1 MWMLYNALFAVLFAV
16 ALPKYLLRMLRRGGY
31 RKGFMQRLGVY
42 GREVPS
48 GAGAEGR
55 LWFHAVSV
63 GEIYVAMR
71 FMKEI
76 RARQPGAGFVLTTN
90 TSTAHRIAEKDLP
103 PGDILVYTPVDFP
116 FAVKRFLRRFR
127 PAGLLLVECEL
138 WPNMIRIAAAA
149 GVPVALLNGRVSDSS
164 YRGYR
169 LLRAVFRPVLRRIRV
184 FLVQGEEERRRLTD
198 LGAEPDR
205 IVVTGSAKY
214 DGVGRDP
221 DAEARL
227 GRLLA
232 RCGMGAGSRLLVAG
246 STWPGEEAAMLRVL
260 AGLRRKIPELKLVIV
275 PRHAERADEVA
286 NEITRAGFAFFRRSG
301 LDHDRAADG
310 AAPDVLLVDTTGEL
324 RHYYPFAEA
333 VFVGK
338 SLTSHGG
345 QNIVEAC
352 FSGRPVV
359 VGPHMENF
367 PVIVRDFL
375 DAGAI
380 VQVRDEPGL
389 AAEMEKLL
397 ESPGLAGSVG
407 RNAVEV
413 IRKRAGTVARGVDEL
428 SARIRQIA
436 GNQLRNQG

>member
-1 MWMLYNALFAVLFAV
+1 MWILYNVLFAVLFAV
-16 ALPKYLLRMLRRGGY
+16 ALPKYLVRMLRRGGY
-31 RKGFMQRLGVY
+31 GKGFMQRLGVY

-48 GAGAEGR
+48 GPGAEGR

-71 FMKEI
+71 FMREI
-76 RARQPGAGFVLTTN
+76 RAREPGAVFVLTTN

-138 WPNMIRIAAAA
+138 WPNMIRLAAAR
-149 GVPVALLNGRVSDSS
+149 GIPVALLNGRISDSS

-169 LLRAVFRPVLRRIRV
+169 LLRAVFRPVLKGIRV
-184 FLVQGEEERRRLTD
+184 LLVQGKEERRRLTE
-198 LGAEPDR
+198 LGACPER

-214 DGVGRDP
+214 DGVTRDP
-221 DAEARL
+221 EAEANV

-232 RCGMGAGSRLLVAG
+232 RCGMGAGRRVLVAG

-260 AGLRRKIPELKLVIV
+260 AGLRQRIPELGLVIV
-275 PRHAERADEVA
+275 PRHVERADEVEK
-286 NEITRAGFAFFRRSG
+286 EIARAGFICVRRSSLKG
-301 LDHDRAADG
+301 DSAETG
-310 AAPDVLLVDTTGEL
+310 AAADVLLVDTTGEL

-338 SLTSHGG
+338 SLTNHGG
-345 QNIVEAC
+345 QNIIEAC

-367 PVIVRDFL
+367 PVITRDFL
-375 DAGAI
+375 DAGGI
-380 VQVRDEPGL
+380 VQVRDDPGL
-389 AAEMEKLL
+389 AAEMARLL
-397 ESPGLAGSVG
+397 ESSALAGSVG

-413 IRKRAGTVARGVDEL
+413 IRKRAGSVARGIGEL
-428 SARIRQIA
+428 AARIPELAMGR
-436 GNQLRNQG
+436 